1 MNTWW
6 AILFG
11 SLAVYSWKLL
21 GFLIPERALS
31 HPRVSRIASLMTV
44 ALLAALVGVQTFAG
58 KSGIVL
64 DARVPAVVLAAL
76 LAWRKV
82 PFIVIVVLAAGL
94 AALLRFLGWMA

>member
-1 MNTWW
+1 M
-6 AILFG
+6 AILLG

-31 HPRVSRIASLMTV
+31 HPRVARIASLMTV
-44 ALLAALVGVQTFAG
+44 ALLAALVGVQTFAS
-58 KSGIVL
+58 KSGLVI
-64 DARVPAVVLAAL
+64 DARVPAVALAAI